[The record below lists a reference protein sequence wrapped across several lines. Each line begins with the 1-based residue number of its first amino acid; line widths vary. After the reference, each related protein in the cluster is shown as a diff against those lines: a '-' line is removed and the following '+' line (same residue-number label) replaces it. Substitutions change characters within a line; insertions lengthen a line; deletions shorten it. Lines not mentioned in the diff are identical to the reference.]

1 MENPTPKKFPVGL
14 AVGIAAAAL
23 ATALVGGYF
32 GLCSWVQTNGR
43 LLPGAVA
50 VDDKG
55 ETVADL
61 GGLTEEEALA
71 IVSQEMN
78 QRLDSRKLIL
88 LYGEGKRKEL
98 SGELMDCSPET
109 VVRLGA
115 AAKRDTPFWKLGALW
130 LGAVQKTDELSLS
143 ATAFTPQGEAEAK
156 KVIQSIADEMYLAPV
171 DFTYELGEEEVTV
184 TPGFDGRQMDAP
196 AILEAVEQALAQGQ
210 AELRVEPEV
219 VPGAELSGKTLNDL
233 IHVEPK
239 PAGVDEDGKL
249 TPAVIG
255 LSVNPDEAQ
264 AILDQA
270 TPGEPVTIPLE
281 FTPPGT
287 SGDESL
293 YYHDLLAEV
302 TTNLDGVANRSFN
315 VARAAASCNG
325 VVLQPGDVF
334 SYIGAIGD
342 PSSANGYKP
351 STGYQDG
358 RTVPMDGGGV
368 CQVSSSLYYCAVY
381 SNLEIVRR
389 ACHAFSTGY
398 IPNGLDATIYYPSL
412 DFKFRNNTGFPIKIV
427 AYCEG
432 GAWGKL
438 TVQFFGS
445 NPDNISV
452 KTERY
457 ALSSTPW
464 TTVYT
469 PDESIPV
476 GEQKVDVT
484 PYTGYEV
491 DVYRCVYD
499 GDGQLISRTFE
510 NHSKYAKR
518 DKVILY
524 NPADAASLGLPP
536 VEPGVDPNLPPV
548 DPTVDP
554 IVTPEPSVPPEPPAA
569 TPEPTADVP
578 PDPNQGP
585 LPGGVPS
592 TEPGNQPDPPV
603 DVTPEPTPTPYVD
616 PSFDEEPPS
625 WLFGRLGAREG

>member
-1 MENPTPKKFPVGL
+1 MENSAPKKFPIGL
-14 AVGIAAAAL
+14 AAGIAAAAL
-23 ATALVGGYF
+23 SAALVGGYF
-32 GLCSWVQTNGR
+32 GLCAWVRDNGR

-55 ETVADL
+55 GPVADL
-61 GGLTEEEALA
+61 GKLTQEEALA
-71 IVSQEMN
+71 AVSQEMN
-78 QRLDSRKLIL
+78 QRLDSRKLT
-88 LYGEGKRKEL
+88 LYYGDGGQAEFTGD
-98 SGELMDCSPET
+98 LMACTPDI
-109 VVRLGA
+109 VVQQGMSV
-115 AAKRDTPFWKLGALW
+115 KQDTPFARLGALW
-130 LGAVQKTDELSLS
+130 LGAVQEPATLSLS
-143 ATAFTPQGEAEAK
+143 AAAFTPEGEARAK
-156 KVIQSIADEMYLAPV
+156 QMIQAIADEMYIAPV

-184 TPGFDGRQMDAP
+184 TLGTDGRQMDAP
-196 AILEAVEQALAQGQ
+196 AILEAVEEALAQG
-210 AELRVEPEV
+210 ADELRVDALPL
-219 VPGAELSGKTLNDL
+219 PGAELSGKILNDL

-239 PAGVDEDGKL
+239 APGVDENGKL

-264 AILDQA
+264 AILDQTGA
-270 TPGEPVTIPLE
+270 GESCSIPLE

-287 SGDESL
+287 SGDESM
-293 YYHDLLAEV
+293 YYKDLLAEV

-315 VARAAASCNG
+315 VNRAASFCNG

-334 SYIGAIGD
+334 SYIGTIGD
-342 PSSANGYKP
+342 PSSANGYKT

-427 AYCEG
+427 AYTEG

-438 TVQFFGS
+438 TVQFYGS

-452 KTERY
+452 QMERY

-464 TTVYT
+464 TTVYQ

-476 GEQKVDVT
+476 GEQKVEVT

-499 GDGQLISRTFE
+499 GDGKLISRTFE

-536 VEPGVDPNLPPV
+536 VEPGTELDPNLPATQ
-548 DPTVDP
+548 DPIIDP
-554 IVTPEPSVPPEPPAA
+554 IVTPEPVVPSQEPVTPV
-569 TPEPTADVP
+569 PEPTADPNYGPFPGGAPSAEPVNP
-578 PDPNQGP
+578 PD
-585 LPGGVPS
+585 
-592 TEPGNQPDPPV
+592 DPYNP
-603 DVTPEPTPTPYVD
+603 PEPTPTPYAD
-616 PSFDEEPPS
+616 PSFDDQPPS
-625 WLFGRLGAREG
+625 WLFGRLSGGEG